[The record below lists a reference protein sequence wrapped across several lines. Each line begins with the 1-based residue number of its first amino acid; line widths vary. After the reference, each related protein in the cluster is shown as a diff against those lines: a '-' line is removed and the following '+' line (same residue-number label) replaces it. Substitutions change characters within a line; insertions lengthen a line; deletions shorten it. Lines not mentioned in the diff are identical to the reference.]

1 LVDKYDIIYHF
12 NQNQYDSLISF
23 VYNIGNIDGL
33 TKYGT
38 RTIEEISSSFLDYIY
53 DKEGNP
59 VSINRR
65 NKEKEL
71 FDKPINRT
79 ITNKIKIT
87 HYQPCGSSYIF
98 CAILTC
104 EDDPNN
110 QNNNNFYIPYQDI
123 GVIYYDPKN
132 GNTMKTECY
141 SYQKGSIICQPYYPI
156 EKGEYI
162 IKLINNGYFD
172 NGMMVLPFDLSNDMY
187 PEENNEEEDR
197 RVKIYKTFNQLPI
210 FKAYSTINGLYGN
223 FYFYNSIISLYNK
236 TEIIK
241 DKYPIDVELV
251 FCYLDNGCS
260 IDNKYQI
267 ECNITKMTEDLYE
280 IKNYDKGEYLLKC
293 KGIINTNV
301 YNIENFG
308 NHIEIRY
315 KIGES
320 SIQDIEIGLLFY
332 SDFRKQPPRD
342 ILEITSFNY
351 EYNPTEGNIFYFF
364 GNTLYNEEIRNIG
377 SSSNLINFDICF
389 SGGYYG
395 RIISSKCFLYNNDL
409 NKFVIKCYLIKN
421 NDNIILSYARM
432 RNIFI
437 NEDNN
442 EYDLILPFE
451 LTFKKEIKKNINI

>member
-1 LVDKYDIIYHF
+1 
-12 NQNQYDSLISF
+12 
-23 VYNIGNIDGL
+23 
-33 TKYGT
+33 
-38 RTIEEISSSFLDYIY
+38 
-53 DKEGNP
+53 
-59 VSINRR
+59 
-65 NKEKEL
+65 
-71 FDKPINRT
+71 
-79 ITNKIKIT
+79 
-87 HYQPCGSSYIF
+87 
-98 CAILTC
+98 
-104 EDDPNN
+104 
-110 QNNNNFYIPYQDI
+110 
-123 GVIYYDPKN
+123 
-132 GNTMKTECY
+132 MKTECY

-197 RVKIYKTFNQLPI
+197 RVKLYKTLNQLPI
-210 FKAYSTINGLYGN
+210 FKSYSTMNGLYGN
-223 FYFYNSIISLYNK
+223 FYFYNNIISLYNK

-267 ECNITKMTEDLYE
+267 ECNITKMSEDLYE

-332 SDFRKQPPRD
+332 SDFRKQSPRD

-351 EYNPTEGNIFYFF
+351 EYNPIEVIFFILLEI
-364 GNTLYNEEIRNIG
+364 LYI
-377 SSSNLINFDICF
+377 
-389 SGGYYG
+389 
-395 RIISSKCFLYNNDL
+395 
-409 NKFVIKCYLIKN
+409 
-421 NDNIILSYARM
+421 
-432 RNIFI
+432 
-437 NEDNN
+437 
-442 EYDLILPFE
+442 
-451 LTFKKEIKKNINI
+451 IKKLGILVQV